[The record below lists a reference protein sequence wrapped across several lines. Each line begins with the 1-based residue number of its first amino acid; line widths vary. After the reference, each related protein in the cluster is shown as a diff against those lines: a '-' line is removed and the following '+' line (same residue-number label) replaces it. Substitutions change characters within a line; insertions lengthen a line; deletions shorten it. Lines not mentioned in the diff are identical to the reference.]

1 MFPCSAF
8 LVNKVEKQYG
18 FKAFHCDPNLILFV
32 FTFETFFWFLVQ
44 YLHED
49 GHTTYGMI
57 GCTQPRRVAAMSVA
71 KRVSEEVE
79 CELGDKVGY
88 AIRFED
94 VTGPNTIIKV
104 SVSLISTYLA
114 PIVILHTSYA

>member
-1 MFPCSAF
+1 
-8 LVNKVEKQYG
+8 
-18 FKAFHCDPNLILFV
+18 
-32 FTFETFFWFLVQ
+32 
-44 YLHED
+44 
-49 GHTTYGMI
+49 
-57 GCTQPRRVAAMSVA
+57 MSVA

-104 SVSLISTYLA
+104 SVSLISMHLA

>member
-1 MFPCSAF
+1 M
-8 LVNKVEKQYG
+8 
-18 FKAFHCDPNLILFV
+18 
-32 FTFETFFWFLVQ
+32 Q

-104 SVSLISTYLA
+104 SVSLMSTYLA
-114 PIVILHTSYA
+114 HSYLVHKLCMTKYIS

>member
-1 MFPCSAF
+1 MA
-8 LVNKVEKQYG
+8 Q
-18 FKAFHCDPNLILFV
+18 
-32 FTFETFFWFLVQ
+32 Q

-49 GHTTYGMI
+49 GFSTYGMI

-71 KRVSEEVE
+71 KRVSEEME

-104 SVSLISTYLA
+104 LFIF
-114 PIVILHTSYA
+114 TSGL

>member
-1 MFPCSAF
+1 MVY
-8 LVNKVEKQYG
+8 LDG
-18 FKAFHCDPNLILFV
+18 
-32 FTFETFFWFLVQ
+32 Q

-71 KRVSEEVE
+71 KRVSEEME

-104 SVSLISTYLA
+104 VLLHHIRLLLDLHLSTCSCREY
-114 PIVILHTSYA
+114 